1 MKQLV
6 HLKAVLAEPD
16 LPSVLSAPLK
26 DAVSLVWSEIRAAQD
41 AGDFDLAEKII
52 REALDGAMP
61 QTLAIFEARVAAAN
75 GEKFR

>member
-1 MKQLV
+1 MKQQLN
-6 HLKAVLAEPD
+6 AVLPEPD

-26 DAVSLVWSEIRAAQD
+26 DAVSLVWSEIRTAQR

-61 QTLAIFEARVAAAN
+61 QTIAIFEARVAATK
-75 GEKFR
+75 GDKFQ

>member
-26 DAVSLVWSEIRAAQD
+26 DAVSLIWPEIRAAQR
-41 AGDFDLAEKII
+41 AGDFHLAEKII
-52 REALDGAMP
+52 REALDGTMP
-61 QTLAIFEARVAAAN
+61 QTIAIFEARVAATK
-75 GEKFR
+75 GDKFQ